1 MYFFRSEKSS
11 PSFHAFYPTLE
22 RLHIRTRLLFITF
35 FSSFVFGAVII
46 FPAFGVDKAG
56 VSRSVVYIGTS
67 QPLSGPASTWGNI
80 ARSMG
85 AYFKYVNEVKGGV
98 NGRKIELVIKDD
110 RYQPELTLKNIKDM
124 ANKILA
130 LAGVI
135 GTKNIKLAREF
146 IAKERIPM
154 VMPLG
159 DVGIWINY
167 PEEKL
172 RYFFVAYPDYTAEA
186 AFLTKYAIKK
196 FSASKIAVFYLNDLY
211 GKRGLEGVKNV
222 AWDKVKLELPH
233 SRKIDNQ
240 TIKSYAYEIQAK
252 KIDTVIIY
260 SAPEIAVKFVK
271 ELKKNT
277 KKVKVLTSFTLGDP
291 GIAEMGGETWEGV
304 VSGLLVKIPSL
315 FPESKRWFDRI
326 TKINPELRKT
336 PVFTT
341 LGIWIGMVV
350 EEGLKRAGR
359 KLTRDRFIKALETLR
374 NFETPV
380 GFSITWDRKRRHG
393 ANTIYMVEVVKGKF
407 KLLEGPFVFP
417 PLF

>member
-1 MYFFRSEKSS
+1 MSFSWLEKHLSVRVLYS
-11 PSFHAFYPTLE
+11 ALKGLY
-22 RLHIRTRLLFITF
+22 RIKLLFVFLSSGLMFPTVGWSKNTVGIT
-35 FSSFVFGAVII
+35 SN
-46 FPAFGVDKAG
+46 K
-56 VSRSVVYIGTS
+56 VYIGTS
-67 QPLSGPASTWGNI
+67 QPLSGPASAWGNI
-80 ARSMG
+80 ARSME
-85 AYFKYVNEVKGGV
+85 AYFKYVNEMKGGV

-110 RYQPELTLKNIKDM
+110 RYQPELTLRNIKEM
-124 ANKILA
+124 ANKVFA

-135 GTKNIKLAREF
+135 GTKNIKLSREF
-146 IAKERIPM
+146 IAAEGIPV

-172 RYFFVAYPDYTAEA
+172 KYFFVAYPDYTAEA

-196 FSASKIAVFYLNDLY
+196 FGARKIAVFYLNDLY

-222 AWDKVKLELPH
+222 ALDKVALELPH
-233 SRKIDNQ
+233 SRKVDNQ
-240 TIKSYAYEIQAK
+240 TIKTYVYEIQAQ

-260 SAPEIAVKFVK
+260 SAPDIALNFAK
-271 ELKKNT
+271 ELKENAKG
-277 KKVKVLTSFTLGDP
+277 VRILTSFTLGDP
-291 GIAEMGGETWEGV
+291 GIAKMGGEAWEGV

-315 FPESKRWFDRI
+315 FPESKKWFDRI
-326 TKINPELRKT
+326 TKINPELKRT

-341 LGIWIGMVV
+341 LGIWIGMIV

-359 KLTRDRFIKALETLR
+359 KLTREKFIEALETLK

-380 GFSITWDRKRRHG
+380 GFSITWNKKRRHG
-393 ANTIYMVEVVKGKF
+393 ANTIYMVEVEKGRF
-407 KLLEGPFVFP
+407 RLLEGPFVFP

>member
-1 MYFFRSEKSS
+1 MSFSWLEKHLSVRVLYS
-11 PSFHAFYPTLE
+11 ALKGLY
-22 RLHIRTRLLFITF
+22 RIQLLFVFLSAALMFPTVGWSKNTVGIT
-35 FSSFVFGAVII
+35 SN
-46 FPAFGVDKAG
+46 K
-56 VSRSVVYIGTS
+56 VYIGTS
-67 QPLSGPASTWGNI
+67 QPLSGPASAWGNI
-80 ARSMG
+80 ARSME
-85 AYFKYVNEVKGGV
+85 AYFKYVNEMKGGV

-110 RYQPELTLKNIKDM
+110 RYQPELTLRNIKEM
-124 ANKILA
+124 ANKVFA

-135 GTKNIKLAREF
+135 GTKNIKLSREF
-146 IAKERIPM
+146 IAAEGIPV

-172 RYFFVAYPDYTAEA
+172 KYFFVAYPDYTAEA

-196 FSASKIAVFYLNDLY
+196 FGARKIAVFYLNDLY

-222 AWDKVKLELPH
+222 ALDKVALELPH
-233 SRKIDNQ
+233 SRKVDNQ
-240 TIKSYAYEIQAK
+240 TIKTYVYEIQAQ

-260 SAPEIAVKFVK
+260 SAPDIALNFAK
-271 ELKKNT
+271 ELKENAKG
-277 KKVKVLTSFTLGDP
+277 VRILTSFTLGDP
-291 GIAEMGGETWEGV
+291 GIAKMGGEAWEGV

-315 FPESKRWFDRI
+315 FPESKKWFDRI
-326 TKINPELRKT
+326 TKINPELKRT

-341 LGIWIGMVV
+341 LGIWIGMIV

-359 KLTRDRFIKALETLR
+359 KLTREKFIEALETLK

-380 GFSITWDRKRRHG
+380 GFSITWNKKRRHG
-393 ANTIYMVEVVKGKF
+393 ANTIYMVEVEKGRF
-407 KLLEGPFVFP
+407 RLLEGPFVFP